1 MYGRKGIQWHTTW
14 AVLALVVVCSV
25 IAVGAPSCALA
36 DAGAV
41 IASVKATVTSGHGLN
56 ENC

>member
-1 MYGRKGIQWHTTW
+1 MNERKRIQWHTTR
-14 AVLALVVVCSV
+14 AVLALAVVCSV
-25 IAVGAPSCALA
+25 IAIGAPSRASA